1 MADDV
6 HRAVLM
12 ECLDELCR
20 GSSSIVSH
28 MTLLGGHMTSCDHTQ
43 VPGAGVP
50 SEEVDG
56 RGFKNII
63 PRSPSTLSIQSLFG
77 SLGKGRTSPSHPH
90 TLTPSHPHTLTP
102 GGDMQAAGHSF
113 RAHSFAAPHW
123 CDVCGRFLW
132 GLVRQ
137 GMRCKGT
144 CTGTKEPEK
153 NTVYCT

>member
-20 GSSSIVSH
+20 GSSTIVSH

-90 TLTPSHPHTLTP
+90 TLTPSHPHILTHSHQVETCRQQATASGRTVLP
-102 GGDMQAAGHSF
+102 PLTGVTCVGDSSGVWS
-113 RAHSFAAPHW
+113 
-123 CDVCGRFLW
+123 D
-132 GLVRQ
+132 
-137 GMRCKGT
+137 KG
-144 CTGTKEPEK
+144 
-153 NTVYCT
+153 